1 MVKLTEEMVAARTR
15 VSDCT
20 SVKKLNCWGTE
31 LTDVSI
37 LRKMPNVEVLSLSVN
52 NISSLADFQ
61 NCVDL
66 KDLFI
71 RKNNIKDL
79 NEVCYLQRLTN
90 LKNLWLGEN
99 PCAEVE
105 GYRLS
110 VLKTLPN
117 LEKLDDKIVT
127 PEEVQTA
134 ALQGKSLV
142 HPLSMCQSEISY
154 PQSVNSCSDIG
165 FSNSKSLKNQ
175 DVDQGKNYS
184 SSEEQRSYNSSPQI
198 DDYQEVD
205 KKNANFN
212 TLLSQQYSSNNH
224 YFYEDKNQS
233 IESPKSRDSEE
244 MNKKSYITE
253 TSKTH
258 HASNEY
264 AYEKNVEAEESPRP
278 SSAQS
283 KQNISNRKID
293 KDDFLQIW
301 TRRAEKDKWRSSKF
315 QNQQKPV
322 TRNSNI
328 LSAVLCL
335 VKELDYPSLE
345 VVEMAVRSRLDEFE
359 E

>member
-117 LEKLDDKIVT
+117 LQKLDDKIVT

-154 PQSVNSCSDIG
+154 PQSVNSCSD
-165 FSNSKSLKNQ
+165 
-175 DVDQGKNYS
+175 
-184 SSEEQRSYNSSPQI
+184 
-198 DDYQEVD
+198 
-205 KKNANFN
+205 
-212 TLLSQQYSSNNH
+212 
-224 YFYEDKNQS
+224 DKNQS

-264 AYEKNVEAEESPRP
+264 AYEKNVEGEESPRP

-293 KDDFLQIW
+293 K
-301 TRRAEKDKWRSSKF
+301 
-315 QNQQKPV
+315 
-322 TRNSNI
+322 NSNI